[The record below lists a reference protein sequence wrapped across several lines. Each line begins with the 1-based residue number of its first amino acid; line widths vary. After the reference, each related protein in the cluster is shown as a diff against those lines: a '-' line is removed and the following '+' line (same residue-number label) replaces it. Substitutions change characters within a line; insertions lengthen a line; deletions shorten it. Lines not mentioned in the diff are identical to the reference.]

1 MKTCKIK
8 YTIFA
13 IAFVVACLLP
23 FNSSDNFCC
32 QEGIS
37 FEQNILSIIAILT
50 AIIVSIHVVDYFR
63 IKELDEKQKKL
74 QDDLLK
80 VREIHTQF
88 ENNLWLT
95 RGFALVELEP
105 FLAFWCFCQAFEKA
119 ISGNDAE
126 ICMKS
131 LNKMSEVIKAMTNK
145 KKMNERIN
153 QNGYNKI
160 KEFKET
166 VIPQLKLS
174 KLYSVFKERFEDIIN
189 DVDNFKIKD

>member
-23 FNSSDNFCC
+23 FYLSDNYCC
-32 QEGIS
+32 KEGLS

-74 QDDLLK
+74 QDDLLE
-80 VREIHTQF
+80 VREIHTQI

-119 ISGNDAE
+119 ISENDAV

-131 LNKMSEVIKAMTNK
+131 LNNMSEVIKSMKNK
-145 KKMNERIN
+145 KNEGIN
-153 QNGYNKI
+153 QNGYDKI

-166 VIPQLKLS
+166 IIPQLKIS
-174 KLYSVFKERFEDIIN
+174 KLYSVFKESFEDLIN

>member
-23 FNSSDNFCC
+23 FYLSDNYCC
-32 QEGIS
+32 KEGLS

-74 QDDLLK
+74 QDDLLE
-80 VREIHTQF
+80 VREIHTQI

-119 ISGNDAE
+119 ISENDAV

-131 LNKMSEVIKAMTNK
+131 LNNMSEVIKSMKNK
-145 KKMNERIN
+145 KNEGIN
-153 QNGYNKI
+153 QNGYDKI

-166 VIPQLKLS
+166 IIPQLKIS
-174 KLYSVFKERFEDIIN
+174 KLYSVFKERFEDLIN